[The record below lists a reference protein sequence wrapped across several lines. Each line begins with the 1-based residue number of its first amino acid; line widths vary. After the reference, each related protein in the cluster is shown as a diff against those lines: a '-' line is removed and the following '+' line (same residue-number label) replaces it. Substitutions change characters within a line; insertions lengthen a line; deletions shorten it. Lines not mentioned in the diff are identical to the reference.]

1 VTRLKRIGWPFALS
15 AAALLGSTLSGCASL
30 GGPLPALEQS
40 LPTDWANREAVP
52 RQAGP
57 DLSSWWR
64 AFDDPVLDSLVAESI
79 AQNLTL
85 AQAAARVRGA
95 RALVR
100 PAISQG
106 LPQLGATSGARVQR
120 RLSGS
125 TSLVGVP
132 GGSNEIGPTVIED
145 EPTTGFFQA
154 GFDASWELD
163 LFGGALARVR
173 SARASADVAEA
184 DAEAA
189 RATVV
194 AEVVRTYVE
203 LRGAQRRRA
212 LLTDIARDQD
222 RQLLLMGERRAA
234 GVASDFDVDRLVT
247 ASAETGAQ
255 IPLTDQAIQQAT
267 QRLAVLGGRSSVD
280 PRLMAPARQPR
291 PDHVSLRLL
300 PADLVRVRPEIR
312 RAERAAAQAAAELDV
327 AVADLY
333 PRLTLTGDI
342 TLSDNLIGSSLP
354 GRVVNASAG
363 PSLTIPLFDW
373 GARRAV
379 VTARD
384 AAFAEAILAY
394 RQAVLEGVEETE
406 NALGALDA
414 ERRRAERLATGAT
427 AARRAA
433 ANAELLYRQ
442 GLASLADVLDATV
455 ALRQAELNGA
465 DVRER
470 QALAVVALYKAVGGA
485 GVSSNV
491 DTRASLRRAR

>member
-1 VTRLKRIGWPFALS
+1 LG
-15 AAALLGSTLSGCASL
+15 AAALLGSTLSACASL
-30 GGPLPALEQS
+30 GPLPAAGQPLAA
-40 LPTDWANREAVP
+40 DWANRAGLP
-52 RQAGP
+52 RDSGP
-57 DLSSWWR
+57 DLASWWR

-85 AQAAARVRGA
+85 AQAAYRVRGA

-100 PAISQG
+100 PAISQR
-106 LPQLGATSGARVQR
+106 LPQLGVSSGARVQR

-125 TSLVGVP
+125 TSLVGIP
-132 GGSNEIGPTVIED
+132 GGSNAVGPAVVQD

-154 GFDASWELD
+154 GFDASWEVD
-163 LFGGALARVR
+163 LFGGATARAR
-173 SARASADVAEA
+173 SARASADVSQA

-212 LLTDIARDQD
+212 LLTAIAGGQD
-222 RQLLLMGERRAA
+222 KLLSLTRERRAA
-234 GVASDFDVDRLVT
+234 GVASDFDIDRLVT

-255 IPLTDQAIQQAT
+255 IPLTDQAVQQAT
-267 QRLAVLGGRSSVD
+267 QRLALLAGRSSID
-280 PRLMAPARQPR
+280 PRLVASVAQPLPRQ
-291 PDHVSLRLL
+291 VSLRLL
-300 PADLVRVRPEIR
+300 PADLVRTRPEIR
-312 RAERAAAQAAAELDV
+312 RAERAVAQAAAELDV
-327 AVADLY
+327 SVADLY

-342 TLSDNLIGSSLP
+342 ALSDNLIGNSLP
-354 GRVVNASAG
+354 GRLINASAG
-363 PSLTIPLFDW
+363 PSLTVPLFDW

-384 AAFAEAILAY
+384 AALAEAILAY

-406 NALGALDA
+406 NALNALEA
-414 ERRRAERLATGAT
+414 ERRRAERLATGAA

-433 ANAELLYRQ
+433 ANADLLYRQ

-455 ALRQAELNGA
+455 ALRQAELNSA
-465 DVRER
+465 DVSER
-470 QALAVVALYKAVGGA
+470 HAVAVVALYKAVGGA
-485 GVSSNV
+485 
-491 DTRASLRRAR
+491 SL

>member
-1 VTRLKRIGWPFALS
+1 MTPSKRKGGPVALVV
-15 AAALLGSTLSGCASL
+15 AVLLGSTLSACASL
-30 GGPLPALEQS
+30 GPLPAMEQPLS
-40 LPTDWANREAVP
+40 TDWANRGSVP
-52 RQAGP
+52 LRAGP

-85 AQAAARVRGA
+85 AQAAYRVRGA

-106 LPQLGATSGARVQR
+106 LPQFGASSGARVQR

-125 TSLVGVP
+125 TSLVGIP
-132 GGSNEIGPTVIED
+132 GGSNAFGPTVVQD

-154 GFDASWELD
+154 GFDASWEID
-163 LFGGALARVR
+163 LFGGASARVR
-173 SARASADVAEA
+173 SAQASAEVSQA

-212 LLTDIARDQD
+212 LLTAIAGEQD
-222 RQLLLMGERRAA
+222 KLLSLTRERRAA
-234 GVASDFDVDRLVT
+234 GVASDFDIDRLVT

-267 QRLAVLGGRSSVD
+267 QRLAVLAGRSSVD
-280 PRLMAPARQPR
+280 ARLVLPAGQPL
-291 PDHVSLRLL
+291 PDQVSLRLL
-300 PADLVRVRPEIR
+300 PVDLVRTRPEIR
-312 RAERAAAQAAAELDV
+312 SAERAVAQAAAELDV
-327 AVADLY
+327 SVSDLY
-333 PRLTLTGDI
+333 PRMTLTGDI
-342 TLSDNLIGSSLP
+342 TLGDNLIGNSLP
-354 GRVVNASAG
+354 GRVINASAG
-363 PSLTIPLFDW
+363 PLLTIPLFDW
-373 GARRAV
+373 GTRRAV

-384 AAFAEAILAY
+384 AALAEAIFAY

-406 NALGALDA
+406 NALNALDA
-414 ERRRAERLATGAT
+414 ERRRAEWLATGAT

-433 ANAELLYRQ
+433 ANADLLYRQ
-442 GLASLADVLDATV
+442 GLASLTDVLDATV
-455 ALRQAELNGA
+455 ALRQAELNSA

-470 QALAVVALYKAVGGA
+470 EALALVALYKSVGGA
-485 GVSSNV
+485 AM
-491 DTRASLRRAR
+491 R